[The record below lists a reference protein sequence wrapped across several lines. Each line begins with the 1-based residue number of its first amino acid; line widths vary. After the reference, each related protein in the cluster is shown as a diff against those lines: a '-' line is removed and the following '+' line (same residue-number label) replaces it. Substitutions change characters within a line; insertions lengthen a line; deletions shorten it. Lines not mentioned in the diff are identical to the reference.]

1 MAKMSESLLK
11 AQETYDKKCKFVTI
25 RLNRDTESD
34 LVEWFEKNP
43 GTASTKIKQMIRD
56 LIG

>member
-1 MAKMSESLLK
+1 MNESQKK
-11 AQETYDKKCKFVTI
+11 AQEAYDKKCKIVTI

>member
-1 MAKMSESLLK
+1 MNESQKK
-11 AQETYDKKCKFVTI
+11 AQEAYDKKCKIVTI
-25 RLNRDTESD
+25 RLNRDTEGD
-34 LVEWFEKNP
+34 LIEWFEDHQ